1 MVKKAFFIL
10 CCDLHCEE
18 VRQSNP
24 KAQAGSDRYNI
35 VNAIKTK
42 AKAVPG
48 HLPENR

>member
-1 MVKKAFFIL
+1 MVKKAFFVL
-10 CCDLHCEE
+10 CCDRYCEE

-35 VNAIKTK
+35 VHTIKTK
-42 AKAVPG
+42 AKAAPG